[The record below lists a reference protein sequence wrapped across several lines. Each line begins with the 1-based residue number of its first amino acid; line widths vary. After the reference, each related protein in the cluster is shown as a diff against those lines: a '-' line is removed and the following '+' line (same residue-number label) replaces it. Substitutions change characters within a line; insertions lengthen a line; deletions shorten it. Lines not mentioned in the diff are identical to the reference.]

1 MFVVFFGG
9 ISIHVSQALLA
20 HMSSIDMQWG
30 ATAKEVER
38 SNFFLE
44 VPKIAKRFKWSM
56 LFCFALIAAMVIM
69 AEAPF
74 IPWSWNITE
83 FVAIFPLA
91 LMVACHMLLPI
102 VLNPSLMAFTF

>member
-9 ISIHVSQALLA
+9 ISFHLSQALLC
-20 HMSSIDMQWG
+20 HMFCIDMQWG

-56 LFCFALIAAMVIM
+56 LLCLGTIAGMVIM
-69 AEAPF
+69 ARAPF
-74 IPWSWNITE
+74 IPWSWHIDQ
-83 FVAIFPLA
+83 FVAIFPMSMLIGS
-91 LMVACHMLLPI
+91 HILLPI